1 MASLHQTPFSDNP
14 VRAVLLLGCR
24 VLLGLVL
31 IAHGWQKFTILGIDG
46 VAAQMARSG
55 VPVPTLS
62 AILAATI
69 ELVGGIC
76 ILLGLFTWV
85 ASALVALLMCGAY
98 AFVHRGHGVLVDKG
112 GWELVAAIGVAAL
125 LLALTSPGDLSL
137 DQVLTSPD
145 GERRRRRRRS

>member
-24 VLLGLVL
+24 ILLGLVL
-31 IAHGWQKFTILGIDG
+31 IAHGWQKLTIIGIDG

-55 VPVPTLS
+55 VPVPTLA
-62 AILAATI
+62 AIVAATI
-69 ELVGGIC
+69 EFVGGIC

-85 ASALVALLMCGAY
+85 AGSLVALLMAGAY
-98 AFVHRGHGVLVDKG
+98 AFVHRGNGVLVDNG

-137 DQVLTSPD
+137 DQALSAPH
-145 GERRRRRRRS
+145 GRPRRRGRRS